1 MAGSEEKGMSTDA
14 EEMAARRPRRGG
26 KVLWIAL
33 GAIVIA
39 GVIIGA
45 GVLLGWIGGSSGVSL
60 VGGGATFPY
69 PLIAKWSSVYVN
81 LTCPTTCVRVNYQ
94 AIGSGGGVSQIIAKT
109 LDFAGTDAPL
119 NATERSMAPGILHI
133 PETIGAVTAA
143 YNLPGI
149 PSGLNLTG
157 QILADI
163 YLGTITM
170 WNNASIAAL
179 NPGLSLPNT
188 AISVIHRSDGSGT
201 TFVWT
206 SYLHLASTTWPSSL
220 VGKNPTWPTGIGK
233 PGNNGVAGYVKQN
246 PNTIGYAELAYT
258 VQNSMTVAKVQNP
271 AGNFILPTLNS
282 TKAAAEGATPVLPAP
297 DGDWSSVSILN
308 AAGANS
314 YPISTLTYLLVYKE
328 LNVLGSSMTQPKAKA
343 LVDFLWWVVHDGQTY
358 SAALVYVP
366 LPSSIVTLD
375 EGDAGSARAGIR
387 TITYNGQTLHT

>member
-1 MAGSEEKGMSTDA
+1 MRTDA

-26 KVLWIAL
+26 RVLWIAV
-33 GAIVIA
+33 GAIVVA

-45 GVLLGWIGGSSGVSL
+45 GFLAGWFGGNSAISL

-69 PLIAKWSSVYVN
+69 PLISKWSSVYVN
-81 LTCPTTCVRVNYQ
+81 LTGVKVNYQ

-119 NATERSMAPGILHI
+119 NATERSRAPGLLHI

-143 YNLPGI
+143 YNLGSGF

-163 YLGTITM
+163 FLGTITT
-170 WNNASIAAL
+170 WDNASIAAL
-179 NPGLSLPNT
+179 NPGVTLPT
-188 AISVIHRSDGSGT
+188 SAITVVHRSDGSGT

-206 SYLHLASTTWPSSL
+206 SYLHVASSTWPTTL
-220 VGKNPTWPTGIGK
+220 VGKNPNWPVGIGK
-233 PGNNGVAGYVKQN
+233 PGNAGVAGYVKQN
-246 PNTIGYAELAYT
+246 ANTIGYVELAYT
-258 VQNSMTVAKVQNP
+258 VQNSMAVAKVQNP

-282 TKAAAEGATPVLPAP
+282 TKAAAEGAAPVLPAP
-297 DGDWSSVSILN
+297 DGDWSSVSILD

-328 LNVLGSSMTQPKAKA
+328 LNVLGSSMTQPKAKG
-343 LVDFLWWVVHDGQTY
+343 LVDFLWWAVHDTVAGQPAGQSY

-366 LPSSIVTLD
+366 LPQSVVTLD
-375 EGDAGSARAGIR
+375 ETGIR
-387 TITYNGQTLHT
+387 MITYNGQTLHT

>member
-1 MAGSEEKGMSTDA
+1 MSTDA

-188 AISVIHRSDGSGT
+188 AISVIHRSVGSGT

-366 LPSSIVTLD
+366 LPPSIVTLD
-375 EGDAGSARAGIR
+375 EGDAASARAGIR

>member
-1 MAGSEEKGMSTDA
+1 MSTDA

-271 AGNFILPTLNS
+271 AGNLILPTLNS
-282 TKAAAEGATPVLPAP
+282 TKAAAEGAAPVLPAP
-297 DGDWSSVSILN
+297 DGDWSGVSILN

-314 YPISTLTYLLVYKE
+314 YPISTLTYLLAYKE
-328 LNVLGSSMTQPKAKA
+328 LNLLGSSMTRPKAQA
-343 LVDFLWWVVHDGQTY
+343 LVDFLWWVVHDGQNY

-366 LPSSIVTLD
+366 LPPAVVTLD
-375 EGDAGSARAGIR
+375 VTGIR
-387 TITYNGQTLHT
+387 MITYSGQTLHT

>member
-1 MAGSEEKGMSTDA
+1 
-14 EEMAARRPRRGG
+14 
-26 KVLWIAL
+26 
-33 GAIVIA
+33 
-39 GVIIGA
+39 
-45 GVLLGWIGGSSGVSL
+45 
-60 VGGGATFPY
+60 
-69 PLIAKWSSVYVN
+69 
-81 LTCPTTCVRVNYQ
+81 VRVNYQ

-119 NATERSMAPGILHI
+119 NATERSRAPGLLHI
-133 PETIGAVTAA
+133 PETIGAVTAT
-143 YNLPGI
+143 YNLGPGI
-149 PSGLNLTG
+149 QSGLNLTG

-163 YLGTITM
+163 FRGTITN

-179 NPGLSLPNT
+179 NPGVSLPNA
-188 AISVIHRSDGSGT
+188 AITVLHRSDGSGT

-206 SYLHLASTTWPSSL
+206 SYLHVAAGTTWPTTL
-220 VGKNPTWPTGIGK
+220 VGKNPNWPVGIGK
-233 PGNNGVAGYVKQN
+233 PGNAGVAGYVKQN
-246 PNTIGYAELAYT
+246 ENTIGYVELAYA

-366 LPSSIVTLD
+366 LPPSIVTLD
-375 EGDAGSARAGIR
+375 EGDAASARAGIR

>member
-1 MAGSEEKGMSTDA
+1 
-14 EEMAARRPRRGG
+14 
-26 KVLWIAL
+26 VLWIAL

-271 AGNFILPTLNS
+271 AGNLILPTLNS
-282 TKAAAEGATPVLPAP
+282 TKAAAEGAAPVLPAP
-297 DGDWSSVSILN
+297 DGDWSGVSILN

-314 YPISTLTYLLVYKE
+314 YPISTLTYLLAYKE
-328 LNVLGSSMTQPKAKA
+328 LNLLGSSMTRPKAQA
-343 LVDFLWWVVHDGQTY
+343 LVDFLWWVVHDGQNY

-366 LPSSIVTLD
+366 LPPAVVTLD
-375 EGDAGSARAGIR
+375 VTGIR
-387 TITYNGQTLHT
+387 MITYSGQTLHT